1 MAMTVES
8 SEKKYPSG
16 GCKFVQEV
24 VNYTMG
30 KLPEARHITAL
41 ELLENC
47 RQYAIEQYGFL
58 YRNVL
63 ENWHIHSGE
72 DIGNIVY
79 ELIEAGRLNASPKD
93 RKADFSVEFD
103 LFAENLLRIKPDKTD
118 RKPFIVD

>member
-79 ELIEAGRLNASPKD
+79 ELIDARIPYSSKNPMITSILKNKPHIIILTKRE
-93 RKADFSVEFD
+93 SVG
-103 LFAENLLRIKPDKTD
+103 
-118 RKPFIVD
+118 